1 MDDGQRCHN
10 DKDRTPISTTSIV
23 RLSSFHGYSH
33 VEFSFNDID
42 IDFYL
47 LIYFIWHIER
57 KRVKVLISVRENDR
71 RRRRWSKAKWSWTIH
86 TILKSDIYID
96 ILATLVRVFCFFFFF
111 WFGQTLSSCL
121 DKTKHVLSCL
131 VLSCSFDSSFF
142 SFYGTRPK
150 AIHLHLNDKWP
161 NRCQNIGHLT
171 WQNAFT
177 SKILISPFHCSQ
189 IQSYRREMVS

>member
-96 ILATLVRVFCFFFFF
+96 ILATLVRVFCFFF
-111 WFGQTLSSCL
+111 GLVKLYRHVSIRPNMSCL
-121 DKTKHVLSCL
+121 VLSCL
-131 VLSCSFDSSFF
+131 VLFVWFF
-142 SFYGTRPK
+142 LLFFLWHTAQGNTLAPK
-150 AIHLHLNDKWP
+150 
-161 NRCQNIGHLT
+161 
-171 WQNAFT
+171 WQVA
-177 SKILISPFHCSQ
+177 
-189 IQSYRREMVS
+189 